1 MFFSIPRNVLLRT
14 WHDYNKYSIFFMCR
28 QVITNNLMLNGIQYE
43 RNKRQ
48 FTPSLEIQDAVQE
61 HWECFIAEFIK
72 QVIAF
77 GFAMVC
83 ISTDSAGRKYPRTV
97 DPHLISIAVNIDN
110 DGTTYIITST
120 EIDPQ
125 SVMVYD
131 HFGFTPVMVGGKGVL
146 TSIAWKV
153 LPEIRFLS
161 GLRNDCLLMEGNKG
175 NPHFFATTH
184 HDNKTKTEGIDF
196 DYYADDGDKEIQNQM
211 FTRNKIHIEVL
222 NRQKDLYNQQM
233 GYSVRATCKLENVVP
248 LPTDTDI
255 VSTPQNTGRQ
265 DIVQLHKVMQEMICT
280 TLGVPRSMLIAD
292 GQYSSSTEGVKML
305 FDTTMKWWRK
315 QTENTMTDLY
325 TKIYITDT
333 KPDSKPNSKP
343 HKNIY
348 LAKTRTQVRLL
359 LPPSQ
364 DVDINQM
371 TMLYEAGVLNWDM
384 YSKTIMAQLQLS
396 ESGRNKSPPDTL
408 QSIDPPQVLAMTHK
422 RKRTTW
428 GSDVSPTA

>member
-1 MFFSIPRNVLLRT
+1 MFFSIPRSVMLRT

-28 QVITNNLMLNGIQYE
+28 QVITNNLMLNGIQFQ
-43 RNKRQ
+43 RNKRS
-48 FTPSLEIQDAVQE
+48 FTPPLEVQDAVHE
-61 HWECFIAEFIK
+61 HWEIFIADFIK

-83 ISTDSAGRKYPRTV
+83 ISTDSAGRKFPSTV

-110 DGTTYIITST
+110 NVTNYTVTST

-131 HFGFTPVMVGGKGVL
+131 QFGFTPVMLNGTGVL
-146 TSIAWKV
+146 TSLAWKV

-161 GLRNDCLLMEGNKG
+161 GLRNDCLLMEGNKS
-175 NPHFFATTH
+175 NPHFFAATH
-184 HDNKTKTEGIDF
+184 HDNKGSTEGIDF
-196 DYYADDGDKEIQNQM
+196 DYYADDGDKVVQDQM

-222 NRQKDLYNQQM
+222 NRQKDLYNQQL
-233 GYSVRATCKLENVVP
+233 GRSVRATCKLENIVP
-248 LPTDTDI
+248 LPTDTEI

-305 FDTTMKWWRK
+305 FETTIKWWRK
-315 QTENTMTDLY
+315 QTENTLTDLY
-325 TKIYITDT
+325 TKIYIIDT
-333 KPDSKPNSKP
+333 KP

-348 LAKTRTQVRLL
+348 LAKTRTQVQLL
-359 LPPSQ
+359 LPPTQ
-364 DVDINQM
+364 EVDIAQM
-371 TMLYEAGVLNWDM
+371 TMLYQSGVLNWDI
-384 YSKTIMAQLQLS
+384 YSKTIMAQLQLP
-396 ESGRNKSPPDTL
+396 ETGRNPTPPQQTDPQTPETL
-408 QSIDPPQVLAMTHK
+408 QRVDAPQVLAVSNK
-422 RKRTTW
+422 RKRTAR
-428 GSDVSPTA
+428 GGDVGPTA